1 MAREEED
8 AFVKVGRM
16 GMLRAYLMK
25 SFSEGRKSGYDIM
38 REVKEKTGGRWKPSK
53 GALYPLITE
62 MESRGM
68 IRVVEKGA
76 RGMKKYT
83 LTERGR
89 KAFGDFR
96 KRMIHIGQHHEALGG
111 LLGNV
116 FEGMDEEVYR
126 MMLKARHDIL
136 EKMAGPKRAKVK
148 ALMKKFVAELGKI

>member
-1 MAREEED
+1 MARDDED
-8 AFVKVGRM
+8 PFVKVGRM

-53 GALYPLITE
+53 GALYPLISE
-62 MESRGM
+62 MEKRGM

-89 KAFGDFR
+89 KAFVEFR

-111 LLGNV
+111 LLGNI

-126 MMLKARHDIL
+126 MMLKARYDIL
-136 EKMAGPKRAKVK
+136 EKVGAGKGKKVK
-148 ALMKKFVAELGKI
+148 ALMKRFLAEMEKL